1 MYYQFSFNY
10 FSEKVANTNIIFRAT
25 RKRKHFAENPS
36 LASEEMTVGEYLP
49 LAPLAKL
56 DSLQEMVK

>member
-1 MYYQFSFNY
+1 MTYKN
-10 FSEKVANTNIIFRAT
+10 KTIFYSAS

-36 LASEEMTVGEYLP
+36 LASEDTTVGEYLP

-56 DSLQEMVK
+56 DSLQEMVIYF